1 MLSPLPLFSGTAAV
15 IPADLIHL
23 AIELDPVAI
32 RVAKLDGLIHSRTF
46 LIRSDDIY
54 PLRPQF
60 RGLLS

>member
-15 IPADLIHL
+15 IPTDLIHV
-23 AIELDPVAI
+23 AIELEPVAI
-32 RVAKLDGLIHSRTF
+32 RVAKLDGLIHSGAF
-46 LIRSDDIY
+46 LIRANDIY